1 MSHRYIALEGN
12 IGSGKTTLSTKLAK
26 TLDAR
31 LILEEFKENPFLPL
45 FYENQMRYAFS
56 LEMAFLADRYHQL
69 QQYIA
74 NDLFQTITLADY
86 SIYKSLVF
94 AQNNLKGQELVLYK
108 NLFDIIARS
117 LKQPDLVVY
126 FNRPVETLLQHI
138 KKRNRSYEQNIKT
151 EYLQDIQSHYT
162 EFFKQNKKIP
172 VVVLEADNYDFL
184 NSSEDFEHLQDI
196 IFQNFSPGLN
206 FL

>member
-1 MSHRYIALEGN
+1 MSHKYIALEGN
-12 IGSGKTTLSTKLAK
+12 IGSGKTTLSTKLAE

-45 FYENQMRYAFS
+45 FYENPSRYAFS

-86 SIYKSLVF
+86 SIYKSLIF
-94 AQNNLKGQELVLYK
+94 AQNNLKDQELVLYK
-108 NLFDIIARS
+108 NLFEIIARS
-117 LKQPDLVVY
+117 LKQPDLVIY
-126 FNRPVETLLQHI
+126 FNRPISTLLTHI
-138 KKRNRSYEQNIKT
+138 KKRNRPYEQNIKP
-151 EYLQDIQSHYT
+151 EYLSNIQSHYT
-162 EFFKQNKKIP
+162 QFFKQNDKIP

-184 NSSEDFEHLQDI
+184 NSDEDFKHLQDI
-196 IFQNFSPGLN
+196 MFQKFSPGLN